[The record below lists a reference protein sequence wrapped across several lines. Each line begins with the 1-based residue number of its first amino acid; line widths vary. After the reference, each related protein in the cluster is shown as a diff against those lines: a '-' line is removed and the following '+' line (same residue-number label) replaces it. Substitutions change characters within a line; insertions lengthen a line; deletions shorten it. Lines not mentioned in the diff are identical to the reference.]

1 MLYFIFY
8 TSMGSCIQLIREV
21 DWNEV
26 LRNREK
32 LEGEL
37 SALLKENDLGEAAGG
52 AAGAAARQESA
63 AAIASHWC
71 LKY

>member
-1 MLYFIFY
+1 
-8 TSMGSCIQLIREV
+8 MGSCIQLIREV

>member
-1 MLYFIFY
+1 
-8 TSMGSCIQLIREV
+8 MGSCIQLIREV

-52 AAGAAARQESA
+52 AAGAAARQELA